1 MRDVILHPAL
11 LLRFYELSDWDPR
24 HRGISSNKVA
34 LGRRALLVRTPA
46 ISRTKMMESMNPG
59 KMLFALLSVKLVLQ
73 WIHGDEHE
81 AVIAVLARKMDDECQ
96 HAPLGF

>member
-11 LLRFYELSDWDPR
+11 LLRFYELSDWGAR

-46 ISRTKMMESMNPG
+46 ISRTKMMESMNARRHVVR
-59 KMLFALLSVKLVLQ
+59 FAV
-73 WIHGDEHE
+73 
-81 AVIAVLARKMDDECQ
+81 R
-96 HAPLGF
+96 